1 MAHENLFSFQA
12 MYQQAG
18 RDGVA
23 RILEKLFL
31 TIKFDI
37 LGTDVVAVEITEDFV
52 LGKSS
57 PIYHYAHSKH
67 RGHVTTHR
75 HHSASAA
82 SRANGH
88 HHNHSLCAILEE
100 APSTMS
106 DYDQGIFEQLEI

>member
-1 MAHENLFSFQA
+1 MA
-12 MYQQAG
+12 QQAG

-37 LGTDVVAVEITEDFV
+37 LGTDVVAVEVTEDFV

-57 PIYHYAHSKH
+57 PVYHFAHSKH

-75 HHSASAA
+75 HHGSSSAA
-82 SRANGH
+82 TSRSNNH
-88 HHNHSLCAILEE
+88 HHSLCAILEE

>member
-1 MAHENLFSFQA
+1 MA
-12 MYQQAG
+12 QQAG

-37 LGTDVVAVEITEDFV
+37 LGTDVVAVEVTEDFV

-57 PIYHYAHSKH
+57 PIYHYAS
-67 RGHVTTHR
+67 RRRSCVTQR
-75 HHSASAA
+75 HHS
-82 SRANGH
+82 SRSNH
-88 HHNHSLCAILEE
+88 HELYSILEE
-100 APSTMS
+100 APPSSLS